1 MNKTKI
7 ALVIL
12 LVVITIITCIKPVYP
27 HEQFLQHVGTL
38 LLVIPLLVDL
48 RKNHLPLTAFAGIV
62 LFTLLHLIFIDFFL
76 KIFVQFIG
84 F

>member
-7 ALVIL
+7 SLVIL

-27 HEQFLQHVGTL
+27 HEQFLQHAGTL

-48 RKNHLPLTAFAGIV
+48 RKNCMPMTVFVGIV
-62 LFTLLHLIFIDFFL
+62 LFTLLH
-76 KIFVQFIG
+76 VIG
-84 F
+84 ARYINLL